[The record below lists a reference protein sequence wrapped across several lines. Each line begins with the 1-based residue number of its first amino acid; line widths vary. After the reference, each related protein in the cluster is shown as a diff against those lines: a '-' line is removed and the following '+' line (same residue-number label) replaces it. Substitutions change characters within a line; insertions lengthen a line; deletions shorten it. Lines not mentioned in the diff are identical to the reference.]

1 MLRSSKENEGE
12 QMKYKHLKQ
21 HSKAG
26 AKAERLAIKEQVRLE
41 RALRVQGVWTRGTN
55 HDL

>member
-1 MLRSSKENEGE
+1 MRSSKENEGE